1 MEQQIEKALLSW
13 QGRPPGDS
21 ELADALDP
29 PDRAEF
35 YDLLEKMRIDGRLV
49 RTRRGGWTLP
59 RLIGMAAGKVQRHPR
74 GYAFLIQDDPD
85 EEDIFIPAARLNG
98 AMHGDRVLVMLGRRE
113 RGDRRVEAEVREVLS
128 HGRSRIVGLFEQG
141 DAGGYV
147 TPDDT
152 RIGIDLFIPR
162 HAQGGALGGMKVVA
176 EITRWPEG
184 QRGPAGRVI
193 EVLGPATDVG
203 VDILSIIREMELPDR
218 FPERVLREAK
228 RIPQTVPPEA
238 VAGRLDLRGQVVFTI
253 DGADA
258 KDLDDAV
265 SIEPL
270 SGGGWRLGVHI
281 ADVSSYVRPGTALDE
296 EAFARGTSVYLVDRV
311 VPMLPEALSN
321 GICSLNPGVDRL
333 TLSCVMDTS
342 PDGEVKD
349 FTVSPSV
356 IRSVAR
362 MTYDDVNR
370 VLDEDPGACR
380 EYDALVPHFTEMA
393 RLAQALNARRMRRGS
408 LELDIDEAYIEVD
421 DEGKPVNITPRE
433 RGASHRMIEEFM
445 LCANETVAAWLSN
458 MEMPAVYR
466 IHEQPDPDKMEEL
479 ALFAEFLGCRL
490 SARPSAV
497 RPGDL
502 QALLRSAQNTP
513 EENILGRIVLRS
525 MRKARYSPENKG
537 HFGLAATDYCHFTSP
552 IRRYPDLFVHRVV
565 HAVLAGSVTAS
576 WLREYTARAAEV
588 ARQSSEREI
597 AAQEAERA
605 ADDLKMTE
613 YMSRH
618 VGEVFDGIISG
629 VTEFGLFVELPST
642 IEGLV
647 RMSSL
652 DDDYYVYDEKRYCLI
667 GRRTRRTYRL
677 GDPVQVECMGTDLAQ
692 RRIEFEMAD

>member
-1 MEQQIEKALLSW
+1 MEHEIERALIKW
-13 QGRPPGDS
+13 QGRPPGDF
-21 ELADALDP
+21 ELADALHP
-29 PDRAEF
+29 PDRGEF
-35 YDLLEKMRIDGRLV
+35 YDLLEKMRIEGRLV

-59 RLIGMAAGKVQRHPR
+59 RQIGMAAGKVQRHSR
-74 GYAFLIQDDPD
+74 GFAFLIQDDPD
-85 EEDIFIPAARLNG
+85 EEDIFIPAAQLNG
-98 AMHGDRVLVMLGRRE
+98 AMHGDRVLVTLGRGE
-113 RGDRRVEAEVREVLS
+113 RGDRRAEAEVREVLS
-128 HGRSRIVGLFEQG
+128 HGRSRIVGLFEAS
-141 DAGGYV
+141 DSGGYV

-152 RIGIDLFIPR
+152 RIGMDLFIPR
-162 HAQGGALGGMKVVA
+162 HAQGGAQSGMKVVA

-193 EVLGPATDVG
+193 EVLGSAADVG
-203 VDILSIIREMELPDR
+203 VDILSIIREMGLPDR
-218 FPERVLREAK
+218 FPERVLREAE
-228 RIPQTVPPEA
+228 RIPQTVQPKAIE
-238 VAGRLDLRGQVVFTI
+238 GRLDLRGQVVFTI

-265 SIEPL
+265 SVEPL
-270 SGGGWRLGVHI
+270 PGDGWRLGVHI

-333 TLSCVMDTS
+333 TLSCVMDITPS
-342 PDGEVKD
+342 GEVKD
-349 FTVSPSV
+349 FAVSESV
-356 IRSVAR
+356 IRSAAH

-370 VLDEDPGACR
+370 VLDANPDACR
-380 EYDALVPHFTEMA
+380 EYDTLAPHFTQMA
-393 RLAQALNARRMRRGS
+393 RLAQALNARRMKRGS

-445 LCANETVAAWLSN
+445 LCANETVAAWLWN
-458 MEMPAVYR
+458 MGMPAVYR
-466 IHEQPDPDKMEEL
+466 IHENPDPDKMKEL
-479 ALFAEFLGCRL
+479 ALFAEFLGHRL
-490 SARPSAV
+490 SV
-497 RPGDL
+497 RPGDVQPGDM
-502 QALLRSAQNTP
+502 QALLRSAHNTP
-513 EENILGRIVLRS
+513 EENILSRIVLRS

-537 HFGLAATDYCHFTSP
+537 HFGLAAANYCHFTSP

-565 HAVLAGSVTAS
+565 HAVLAGSITPS
-576 WLREYTARAAEV
+576 WLEAQAVRAAEA

-613 YMSRH
+613 YMSKH
-618 VGEVFDGIISG
+618 VGEVFDAIISG

-642 IEGLV
+642 VEGLV
-647 RMSSL
+647 RMTSL
-652 DDDYYVYDEKRYCLI
+652 DDDYYIYDEKRYCLT